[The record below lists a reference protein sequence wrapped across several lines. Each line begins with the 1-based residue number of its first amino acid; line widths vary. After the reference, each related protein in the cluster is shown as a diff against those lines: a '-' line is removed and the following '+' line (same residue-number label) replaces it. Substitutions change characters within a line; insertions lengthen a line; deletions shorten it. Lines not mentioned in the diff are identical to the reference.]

1 MERKF
6 FKKLYADCWFGKILN
21 KYVIL
26 FSTNNFF
33 NIKI

>member
-6 FKKLYADCWFGKILN
+6 FKKLDADRWCGKIRN

-33 NIKI
+33 NINI